1 VQPDALRKAPP
12 DETGLRRE
20 RKMPVSF
27 EKDIKPLFRQ
37 IDIDHMNKHKILLD
51 NYTYMSDASNDH
63 GNPQAVE
70 ETLINQSMPPG
81 GPYWNAQ
88 QLDFFK
94 QWKSD
99 GYRP

>member
-27 EKDIKPLFRQ
+27 AKDIKPLFRQ

-88 QLDFFK
+88 QLDLFK